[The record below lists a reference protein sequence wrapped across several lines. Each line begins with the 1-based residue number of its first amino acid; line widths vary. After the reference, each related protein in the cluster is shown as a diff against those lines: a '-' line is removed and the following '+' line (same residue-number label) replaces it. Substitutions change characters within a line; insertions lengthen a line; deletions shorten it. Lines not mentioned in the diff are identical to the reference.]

1 MKKKSISFCVVIH
14 LVLILN
20 RVQSQLL
27 YNETSARM
35 TSVQNYENLTRMED
49 ILELFSVDIIGA
61 QWENIYEKIQN
72 KQCAKDMTEYL
83 NGLSKRKIWAM
94 KSKYGDH

>member
-14 LVLILN
+14 IILIFH

-35 TSVQNYENLTRMED
+35 TSVQNYENLTRIED

-61 QWENIYEKIQN
+61 QWENIYEKIHD

-83 NGLSKRKIWAM
+83 NGLSNRKIWAM
-94 KSKYGDH
+94 KSKL

>member
-1 MKKKSISFCVVIH
+1 MKKKSISFCVVI
-14 LVLILN
+14 VLIFH

-35 TSVQNYENLTRMED
+35 TSIQNYENLTRMED

-61 QWENIYEKIQN
+61 QWENIYEKIHN

-94 KSKYGDH
+94 KSKYRCH